1 MKTLGSIVT
10 YKKGKPPK
18 TGPHGRL
25 PVLSPHY
32 LRTGQ
37 IEEMAEP
44 TSKDVVLKGGELILL
59 WDGSNAGEFFRARA
73 GVLSSTMVAFDFDQE
88 ETNPDYLYYD
98 LKRFE
103 PELKGRTAGSGI
115 PHVDKEVLLARRV
128 FEGGPNEQEA
138 AAKVLL
144 KVDRAIE
151 QTEALLAKQQR
162 IKTGL
167 MHDLL
172 TRGPDAQGRLRDSPS
187 HPFKPS
193 VFGPI
198 PALWDVK
205 PLAQCTQFP
214 ITYGIVQAG
223 PHVPGG
229 IPYIRTG
236 DMGGDELIRDS
247 MLCTSAEVASR
258 FRRSEVRAGEIV
270 CAIRATVGKVLPVP
284 ENLDGANLTQGTARI
299 APNSSTH
306 GRFLLWSLRAYRTQQ
321 EISLQSKGT
330 TFAEITLTDLRKM
343 PVIMPRD
350 FDEQVRIARILD
362 ESDEALRR
370 TLARLGKLKRT
381 KDGLM
386 HDLLTGRVPVTP
398 LLANSKA
405 SISP

>member
-1 MKTLGSIVT
+1 MKTLGSIVK
-10 YKKGKPPK
+10 YRKGKPPK
-18 TGPHGRL
+18 TGPNGRL

-37 IEEMAEP
+37 VEELAEP
-44 TSKDVVLKGGELILL
+44 TSKDVVLNGGELVLL

-73 GVLSSTMVAFDFDQE
+73 GVLSSTMVVFEFDEE

-115 PHVDKEVLLARRV
+115 PHVDKEVLLSRQV
-128 FEGGPNEQEA
+128 FEGVPGEQKA
-138 AAKVLL
+138 AAKVLR
-144 KVDRAIE
+144 KIDRAIE

-172 TRGPDAQGRLRDSPS
+172 TRGLDAQGRLRDAST

-193 VFGPI
+193 IFGPI
-198 PALWDVK
+198 PEEWDVK
-205 PLAQCTQFP
+205 PLAYCTRVP

-223 PHVPGG
+223 PHISGG
-229 IPYIRTG
+229 VPYIRTG
-236 DMGGDELIRDS
+236 DMGGDELVRETL
-247 MLCTSAEVASR
+247 LCTSAEIASH

-270 CAIRATVGKVLPVP
+270 CAIRATIGKVLPVP

-299 APNSSTH
+299 APNPDTN
-306 GRFLLWSLRAYRTQQ
+306 GRFLLWSLRNYRTQQ

-330 TFAEITLTDLRKM
+330 TFAEITLTDLRKTPVVM
-343 PVIMPRD
+343 PKE
-350 FDEQVRIARILD
+350 FDEQVQIAQVID
-362 ESDEALRR
+362 ESDLA
-370 TLARLGKLKRT
+370 LARTRTQLEKLKRT
-381 KDGLM
+381 KAGLM
-386 HDLLTGRVPVTP
+386 HDLLSGHVPVTP
-398 LLANSKA
+398 LSSNS
-405 SISP
+405 S